1 MGTFEELVE
10 HIQETIGVDKETSF
24 LTTPWS
30 IEEPIEKFLR
40 QAEEHRRDR
49 LRCIDAGDE
58 TARVKFE
65 KFDDVIKPKPPPPQ
79 EDHRGSGGGYD
90 RQRSGYSTQ
99 GSGGYST
106 HSRGDKRPQDSYAG
120 APPAK
125 RSAYGAPPP
134 ATGSSAHSGTHS
146 SAHSSSRGGSS
157 YASGGG
163 GSDRNR
169 GHDRGG
175 YDRQSGS
182 GRSDRDRAAYDQ
194 SRSGGHGSDR
204 SGGSRSGG
212 HSSGHGSGH
221 GSSHGSDRS

>member
-99 GSGGYST
+99 GSGGYSRY
-106 HSRGDKRPQDSYAG
+106 SRGDKRPQDSYAG

-134 ATGSSAHSGTHS
+134 ATGS